1 MGQGL
6 PLWTDRDATRDAP
19 QVWSGTEKRGSSVGR
34 ESLVSP
40 RFIFPLLP
48 TQPTPAIS
56 LFHHS
61 PSPRSWVCGISFVDS
76 PSVAFCVCCPPPP
89 PSTTPSSLPSLP
101 QVMGL
106 RDQLRGLLKQ
116 VVVHPRMVDSPDLA
130 HGEGRDGRGGSVCV
144 WADPT

>member
-48 TQPTPAIS
+48 TQPPPPIS
-56 LFHHS
+56 FSPRS
-61 PSPRSWVCGISFVDS
+61 PSPRSWVCGISCEES
-76 PSVAFCVCCPPPP
+76 PPVAFCVCCPPPP
-89 PSTTPSSLPSLP
+89 PSTSPSPLPSLP

-130 HGEGRDGRGGSVCV
+130 HGGGEEEWGEGRAVCGSG
-144 WADPT
+144 